1 MEDLIIHMAFERI
14 VKSLMSVHGTIIL
27 QLNAILVLPLK
38 SLKERPERIK
48 LFPSNYVPR
57 TKTKHI
63 YIYICKM
70 AAASERQDSV

>member
-1 MEDLIIHMAFERI
+1 
-14 VKSLMSVHGTIIL
+14 MSVHGTIIL

-63 YIYICKM
+63 YRNIKIFITKQGKM
-70 AAASERQDSV
+70 HNVWYKIKDYWVRKEVRK